1 MHKFFRAAGFSEYTT
16 DGTIYRFIRGMVER
30 PENLAARLSL
40 GDGAMLLEYRMPVNQ
55 YVGICAAIIH
65 SGSEFSEI
73 QYYYPY
79 FHTGEISSDAA
90 CSLERHTA
98 VETYSGIIDEYN
110 IGLSLIFFVT
120 NPMDY
125 RIQADFNES
134 NEFHGTSLTAFA
146 NEAVVL
152 LPVVPQEDYYDDPG
166 SIFEDEQLL
175 EAARE
180 GDENAIETLTRS
192 DIDMFHQISERIE
205 SEDLYSLVDQSF
217 MPCGVECD
225 QYSII
230 GVITEL
236 GSLVNELTQEE
247 LWMLKVSCNDVE
259 FWLCIRKDDLTGEP
273 MIGRRLK
280 GKIWMTGKVNIA

>member
-98 VETYSGIIDEYN
+98 VETYSGVIDEYN

-134 NEFHGTSLTAFA
+134 NEFRGTSLTAFA

-152 LPVVPQEDYYDDPG
+152 LPVVPQEDYFDDPG

-205 SEDLYSLVDQSF
+205 SEDLYSLVEQSF

-280 GKIWMTGKVNIA
+280 GKIWMTGKVNIT

>member
-30 PENLAARLSL
+30 PENLSARLSL

-98 VETYSGIIDEYN
+98 VETYSGVIDEYN

-134 NEFHGTSLTAFA
+134 NEFRGTSLTAFA

-152 LPVVPQEDYYDDPG
+152 LPVVPQEDYFDDPG

-205 SEDLYSLVDQSF
+205 SEDLYSLVEQSF

-280 GKIWMTGKVNIA
+280 GKIWMTGKVNIT